1 MIARVLLAE
10 DDEMVRRAIG
20 NCLTRAG
27 FEVIAVD
34 DGAPAIEIADKTRF
48 DFIVADL
55 NMKTISGVEVVKHY
69 KQKFGTGVCCI
80 VLSGDDDEA
89 TRAVCYRAGADDVI
103 TKPTTPSEL
112 RRRLLSAAVAL
123 RGHAA

>member
-1 MIARVLLAE
+1 MIARVLLAD

-20 NCLTRAG
+20 NCLARAG
-27 FEVIAVD
+27 FEVITVD
-34 DGAPAIEIADKTRF
+34 DGAPAIEMADRTLF
-48 DFIVADL
+48 DFVVADL
-55 NMKTISGVEVVKHY
+55 NMKTIGGIEVIKHY

-89 TRAVCYRAGADDVI
+89 TRAECYLAGADDVI
-103 TKPTTPSEL
+103 TKPTSPSEL